1 MAATPRKKRA
11 PAQRTPRLDGLA
23 TRQHLL
29 DTAGRVFAERG
40 YANTTSKQICE
51 RAGAPLAAV
60 NYHFGG
66 RDGLYEAVLL
76 EAHRQ
81 IASVEEVARITQ
93 GPGTPKQRLRNAVS
107 FLIGLATR
115 PSAWGMRVLLR
126 EVVSP
131 SAAVSTLVDKAMKPK
146 AALLFALIGEVL
158 GLPAGHPAV
167 QRAFAFTLLP
177 CMMLMMAPRQIASQ
191 MIPGVVDGGADLEAD
206 LLRYVMAGLDAIAR
220 AYRNER

>member
-1 MAATPRKKRA
+1 MPAIPMKGARVPAPRN
-11 PAQRTPRLDGLA
+11 PRPDGLA

-40 YANTTSKQICE
+40 YANTTSKEICE

-66 RDGLYEAVLL
+66 RYGLYEAVLL

-81 IASVEEVARITQ
+81 MASLEDVVRITQ
-93 GPGTPKQRLRNAVS
+93 GPGTPRQRMRNVMS
-107 FLIGLATR
+107 YVIGMATR

-131 SAAVSTLVDKAMKPK
+131 SAAVSTLVDKALKPK
-146 AALLFALIGEVL
+146 AALLFALIGEIL
-158 GLPAGHPAV
+158 GLPADHPAV

-177 CMMLMMAPRQIASQ
+177 VFMLLMAPRQIASR
-191 MIPGVVDGGADLEAD
+191 MIPGVVDGGAELEAD
-206 LLRYVMAGLDAIAR
+206 LLRYVMAGLDAMAR
-220 AYRNER
+220 AYR